1 MKNNRII
8 TTTIFL
14 LFVVSTIFARTT
26 ITMEKD
32 GGVYKV
38 PCVVNGLR
46 MKFIFDTG
54 AANVC
59 ISESMATYMLENDYL
74 DKSDILGTG
83 QSSVADG
90 RIVDH
95 VKIRLSTLEIGGLKL
110 NNVEAVVIEGQ
121 TSPLLLG
128 QSAISKMGK
137 VSINGNQ
144 LIIEEAGGDCSQADI
159 DTWDKL
165 ANDYYEKD
173 IYDKAA
179 LYFQKIYDCDRLS
192 DYGQFLLGLC
202 YQLLDNER
210 QALSI
215 FEVLQQ
221 KVSNHTA
228 KLSIDSQIELYANM
242 AICYKVIG
250 NINASTNYNLIALSN
265 LNDSEW
271 QLAADLCCSIA
282 MNYFVQKNYKEADN
296 YALVG
301 IEYILRNKYPSIYKE
316 WERKRFKDL
325 SSVLSKYRWGK
336 EEVLG
341 NLIFIICDDY
351 YNTYGEP
358 HCQMLRIAAEMGFE
372 TAQESIRIFRGA
384 GICSY

>member
-95 VKIRLSTLEIGGLKL
+95 VKIQLSYLEIGGLRL
-110 NNVEAVVIEGQ
+110 NNVEAVVISGQ
-121 TSPLLLG
+121 SSPLLLG

-137 VSINGNQ
+137 VSINGNV
-144 LIIEEAGGDCSQADI
+144 LIIEESRECSQQEIDYMLKKADS
-159 DTWDKL
+159 
-165 ANDYYEKD
+165 YYNNAV
-173 IYDKAA
+173 YDKALP
-179 LYFQKIYDCDRLS
+179 LYQRVNDCNGLS
-192 DYGQFLLGLC
+192 DYGKFIMGRCHSELGNYNQALLIYEELASKVE
-202 YQLLDNER
+202 ER
-210 QALSI
+210 QSSLNYDTWSALY
-215 FEVLQQ
+215 
-221 KVSNHTA
+221 
-228 KLSIDSQIELYANM
+228 IEIAT
-242 AICYKVIG
+242 CYRMQ
-250 NINASTNYNLIALSN
+250 NNYQACISYDKIALSCIPASAWELESGTYYEIALCYMTLHN
-265 LNDSEW
+265 YDR
-271 QLAADLCCSIA
+271 ADEYAIKGIA
-282 MNYFVQKNYKEADN
+282 C
-296 YALVG
+296 
-301 IEYILRNKYPSIYKE
+301 ILRNKYPKVYE
-316 WERKRFKDL
+316 VWERQNFKNLGDVMDRF
-325 SSVLSKYRWGK
+325 RWGK
-336 EEVLG
+336 DTILG
-341 NLIFIICDDY
+341 DMIFILCDDY
-351 YNTYGEP
+351 YHALGEP
-358 HCQMLRIAAEMGFE
+358 HCQMTRIAAELGSSV
-372 TAQESIRIFRGA
+372 AQEARKIWR
-384 GICSY
+384 SYGLYL